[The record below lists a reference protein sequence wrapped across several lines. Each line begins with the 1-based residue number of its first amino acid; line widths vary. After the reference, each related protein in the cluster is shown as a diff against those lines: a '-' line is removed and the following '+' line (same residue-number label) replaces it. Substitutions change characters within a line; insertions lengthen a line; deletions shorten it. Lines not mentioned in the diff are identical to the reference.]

1 MPFKFNPLTG
11 KLDLVDPNEI
21 NFSYIDVELGKE
33 LTIPS
38 GQQMIVYEALNL
50 DGDLVINGEL
60 VIFNGKVL
68 SRIIDT
74 DVSETINIEVFE
86 VVRQTVSGITTSFSS
101 VSRGSQITVT
111 NRSGGDNTLNITIQG
126 TASPTIKDRESF
138 SLIYNGIDYDFT

>member
-11 KLDLVDPNEI
+11 KLDLVDTNEI
-21 NFSYIDVELGKE
+21 NFSFIDVELGEE

-74 DVSETINIEVFE
+74 ISTETINIEVFE
-86 VVRQTVSGITTSFSS
+86 VVRQLVSGITTSFSS
-101 VSRGSQITVT
+101 VTKGSQITVT
-111 NRSGGDNTLNITIQG
+111 NRSGGDNTLNMTIQG
-126 TASPTIKDRESF
+126 HSSPIIKNGESF
-138 SLIYNGIDYDFT
+138 SLIYNGVDYDFT

>member
-11 KLDLVDPNEI
+11 KLDLVDTNEI
-21 NFSYIDVELGKE
+21 NFSFIDVELGEE

-74 DVSETINIEVFE
+74 ISTETINIEVFE
-86 VVRQTVSGITTSFSS
+86 VVRQLVSGITTSFSS
-101 VSRGSQITVT
+101 VTKGSRITVT
-111 NRSGGDNTLNITIQG
+111 NRSGGDNTLNMTIQG
-126 TASPTIKDRESF
+126 HSSPIIKNGESF
-138 SLIYNGIDYDFT
+138 SLIYNGVDYDFT